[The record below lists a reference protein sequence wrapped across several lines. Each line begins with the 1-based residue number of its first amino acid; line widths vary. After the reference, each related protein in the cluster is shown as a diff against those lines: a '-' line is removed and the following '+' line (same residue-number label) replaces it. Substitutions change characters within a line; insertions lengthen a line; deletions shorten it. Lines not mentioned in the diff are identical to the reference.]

1 MYYSN
6 YGSVYLIYLN
16 QVETI
21 AWQQRTTSL
30 DGIPASAQWLRA
42 QRGELLRGAAVVSGA
57 PAGGENRR
65 TTVVSSQTGTSWGE
79 DMETAL

>member
-1 MYYSN
+1 MNYQLIMYCSK

-21 AWQQRTTSL
+21 AWQQRTTAL

-42 QRGELLRGAAVVSGA
+42 QRGELLRGATVVSGA

-65 TTVVSSQTGTSWGE
+65 KTGCCQ
-79 DMETAL
+79 